1 MGRFAISFLYILIIL
16 SVSLKYGIALIPTAL
31 QQERL
36 LANNKEKTEKAES
49 SEEEKSAKEDFKKIE
64 FLNNTH
70 QYFIEKLTNEL
81 TYGDK
86 DTRLPSI
93 FQKIPKLPPKAFY
106 S

>member
-49 SEEEKSAKEDFKKIE
+49 SEEEKSAKEDVQKSE
-64 FLNNTH
+64 FLT
-70 QYFIEKLTNEL
+70 
-81 TYGDK
+81 
-86 DTRLPSI
+86 TRINILLKS
-93 FQKIPKLPPKAFY
+93 
-106 S
+106 